1 MSRLPGPP
9 RLLVALLVLAAL
21 QAAGLFIVREASA
34 SASGCSRFS
43 AGKAGKN
50 PNDNLPDCLQGGS
63 GCYECAYAHTN
74 QSGYDICAEDT
85 NGDGIE
91 DCTLNVSSFPSWWP
105 DPDPGLPAPE
115 PPPGPGD
122 IPDNGTGTG
131 DDTGGL
137 DPGAG
142 GGGGGGDGGP
152 YYYVAYIPPSY
163 LYPVAHHRPYNPDA
177 S

>member
-1 MSRLPGPP
+1 MTRLSGPP
-9 RLLVALLVLAAL
+9 RLVAALIAVAAL
-21 QAAGLFIVREASA
+21 QAAGFTVREASA
-34 SASGCSRFS
+34 DASGCSRFS
-43 AGKAGKN
+43 GGQAGRDANQIPECK
-50 PNDNLPDCLQGGS
+50 LGGA
-63 GCYECAYAHTN
+63 GCYECAYAHNN

-91 DCTLNVSSFPSWWP
+91 DCTLNAGFPSWWP
-105 DPDPGLPAPE
+105 DPDPGLPAPD

-131 DDTGGL
+131 DDTGGV
-137 DPGAG
+137 DFGG

-152 YYYVAYIPPSY
+152 YYYVTILPSY
-163 LYPVAHHRPYNPDA
+163 LYPVPHHRPYNPRA